1 MGSKSDQAPVTHL
14 LSLLFRTEGL
24 FPRSK
29 AQAIIYAKGQR
40 EWRIHLHP
48 GKNAWRQTLSIYLIK
63 GTGVS
68 CYPAHPGEMLT
79 FLVNVSSPLSSR
91 ENTLSCWYYSIQW
104 IIQFSYQ
111 LHYSICLPKSLPLS
125 HPHISNSRHPLF
137 CREQSLVLCYTP
149 GTNPG
154 AQDTDLSPDNPSHH
168 PHPPGHLCNLLDLSQ
183 ILPHLRFPTALNHA
197 PYITSELGQFLNSS
211 PNNSLPELGHLTPL
225 TRVFF
230 G

>member
-1 MGSKSDQAPVTHL
+1 MQKARGSGGFISTLERMRGGKLWASTSSKELEWVAIPPTQEKC
-14 LSLLFRTEGL
+14 S
-24 FPRSK
+24 RS
-29 AQAIIYAKGQR
+29 
-40 EWRIHLHP
+40 
-48 GKNAWRQTLSIYLIK
+48 S
-63 GTGVS
+63 
-68 CYPAHPGEMLT
+68 
-79 FLVNVSSPLSSR
+79 VNVSSPLSSR

-197 PYITSELGQFLNSS
+197 PYITSERGQFLNSS

>member
-1 MGSKSDQAPVTHL
+1 MQKARGSGGFISTLERMRGGNLWASTSSKELEWVAIPPTQEKCS
-14 LSLLFRTEGL
+14 
-24 FPRSK
+24 RS
-29 AQAIIYAKGQR
+29 
-40 EWRIHLHP
+40 
-48 GKNAWRQTLSIYLIK
+48 S
-63 GTGVS
+63 
-68 CYPAHPGEMLT
+68 
-79 FLVNVSSPLSSR
+79 VNVSSPLSSR

-125 HPHISNSRHPLF
+125 HPHISNSRHPSF

-197 PYITSELGQFLNSS
+197 PYITSERGQFLNSS

-230 G
+230 C

>member
-1 MGSKSDQAPVTHL
+1 MQKARGSGGFISTLERMRGGKLWASTSSKELEWVAIPPTQEKC
-14 LSLLFRTEGL
+14 S
-24 FPRSK
+24 RS
-29 AQAIIYAKGQR
+29 
-40 EWRIHLHP
+40 
-48 GKNAWRQTLSIYLIK
+48 S
-63 GTGVS
+63 
-68 CYPAHPGEMLT
+68 
-79 FLVNVSSPLSSR
+79 VNVSSPLSSR

-125 HPHISNSRHPLF
+125 HPHISNSRHPSF

-230 G
+230 C